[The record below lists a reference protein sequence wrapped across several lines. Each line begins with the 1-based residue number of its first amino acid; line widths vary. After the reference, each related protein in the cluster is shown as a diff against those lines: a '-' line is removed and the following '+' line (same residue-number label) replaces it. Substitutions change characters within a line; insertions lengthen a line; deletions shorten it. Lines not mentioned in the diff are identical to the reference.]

1 MVDLE
6 TMSTGP
12 GAAIIQIGAVTFDPT
27 GDYVD
32 VTGGFEKNVSLDSC
46 IRAGL
51 AIDESTVAWWM
62 QQSDMARTAVMTEPR
77 SLRDALGDLTYWL
90 GFVNMLEPDITLWSH
105 GLAFDVPIL
114 ENAYQA
120 LGFRAPWGHRVG
132 RDTRTLF
139 WLAGERGWSAPNHV
153 VAHTGLAD
161 AVAQAQDV
169 QSAYRILNR
178 EIVKSPRAPYCKE

>member
-1 MVDLE
+1 MTRHIMVDLE

-12 GAAIIQIGAVTFDPT
+12 GAAILQIGAVTFDPAS
-27 GDYVD
+27 DYID
-32 VTGGFEKNVSLDSC
+32 VNGGFEKNVSLDSC

-51 AIDESTVAWWM
+51 TIDESTLAWWM
-62 QQSDMARTAVMTEPR
+62 QQSAIARAAVMAEPR
-77 SLRDALGDLTYWL
+77 PLREVLSYLTAWL
-90 GFVNMLEPDITLWSH
+90 GFVNFQEPDIAIWSH

-114 ENAYQA
+114 ENAYRA
-120 LGFRAPWGHRVG
+120 LGFRAPWNHRVG

-139 WLAGERGWSAPNHV
+139 WLAAERGWSAPNHV

-169 QSAYRILNR
+169 QSAYRALNDNR
-178 EIVKSPRAPYCKE
+178 S